1 METVQV
7 LRIFIL
13 TAVGFVVGL
22 LSTPFMTKV
31 LYKYRFGKTIRTSE
45 AAPIMSAMHAKK
57 SGTPAMG
64 GVLIW
69 MTVLVL
75 AVVLGALA
83 HFFPDSIFSRLSFL
97 SRAETLLPL
106 GLMVLGAVVGM
117 FDDVMNIMR
126 IGPNGGGLSMTQRL
140 TLYTLL
146 ASVGAWWFYFKL
158 EFNSIH
164 VPFVGDFSIGLW
176 YIPFFILVM
185 TATTHALN
193 LTDGLDGL
201 AGGSIATAL
210 SAYLV
215 IAFIQGRFELAAM
228 LGVTI
233 GALMAFLWFNVN
245 PARFFMGDSGAMSLG
260 FVLAAVAMLTDTA
273 FLLPIIALLLV
284 LEVLSVI
291 IQVASKKIRK
301 KKVFRSAPVHHHFEA
316 IGWPETKIVMRFW
329 IVSAISAVC
338 GLALFLLDRGFMV

>member
-1 METVQV
+1 M

-13 TAVGFVVGL
+13 ATIGFIVGI

-31 LYKYRFGKTIRTSE
+31 LYKYRFGKSIRSSD
-45 AAPIMSAMHAKK
+45 AAPIMSAMHSKK

-69 MTVLVL
+69 LTVLVL
-75 AVVLGALA
+75 AVALGAVA
-83 HFFPDSIFSRLSFL
+83 HFFPNSTIGRLSFL

-126 IGPNGGGLSMTQRL
+126 VGPNGGGLSMTHRL
-140 TLYTLL
+140 ELYTLL
-146 ASVGAWWFYFKL
+146 SAVGAWWFYYKL
-158 EFNSIH
+158 EFSSIH
-164 VPFVGDFSIGLW
+164 VPFVGDFAIGIW

-185 TATTHALN
+185 AATTHALN
-193 LTDGLDGL
+193 ITDGLDGL
-201 AGGSIATAL
+201 AGGSVASAL
-210 SAYLV
+210 SAFLV
-215 IAFIQGRFELAAM
+215 IAFIQGRFDLAAM
-228 LGVTI
+228 LGVTV
-233 GALMAFLWFNVN
+233 GVLMAFLWFNVN

-273 FLLPIIALLLV
+273 LLLPIIALLLV

-291 IQVASKKIRK
+291 IQVLSKKIRK
-301 KKVFRSAPVHHHFEA
+301 KKVFRSAPMHHHFEA

-329 IVSAISAVC
+329 IISAISAVC